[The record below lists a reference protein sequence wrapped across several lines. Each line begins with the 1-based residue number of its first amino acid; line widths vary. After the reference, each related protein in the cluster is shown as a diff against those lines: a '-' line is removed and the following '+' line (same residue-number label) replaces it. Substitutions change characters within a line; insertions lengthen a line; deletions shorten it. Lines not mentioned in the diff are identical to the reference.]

1 MLVARITC
9 HFPPRPR
16 QWASFTVK
24 TSEPFERFSV
34 PVGSLLSVIG
44 LQPWPLGGA
53 QDSTPASDPT
63 WSPAPDPPPEPGPH
77 HPAATP
83 NPTSTISAAAT
94 PAGISQRRRG
104 RAGTAVWPR
113 SDRSRPST

>member
-9 HFPPRPR
+9 HLPALPR
-16 QWASFTVK
+16 QWASFTLK
-24 TSEPFERFSV
+24 TSEPFARFSV
-34 PVGSLLSVIG
+34 PVGLLLSVIG
-44 LQPWPLGGA
+44 LQPGPLGGA
-53 QDSTPASDPT
+53 QDRIASPTPAWSLVSDP
-63 WSPAPDPPPEPGPH
+63 SPEPGPH

-104 RAGTAVWPR
+104 RAGTAG
-113 SDRSRPST
+113 